1 MKTFRIVLIASATAL
16 AAACSSAP
24 SKPAVPV
31 ASAAPVAP
39 VAPALANIAG
49 NWIITVE
56 TPMGTMDA
64 KMSVVQN
71 GKDINGRLE
80 SQMGNVDYKGGVDT
94 NNIKF
99 SYSIEAL
106 GGPPGSFDYV
116 GQLDAGVMKGK
127 ATFGSFGDGTWTAK
141 RP

>member
-1 MKTFRIVLIASATAL
+1 MNTFRIALITTVATL

-24 SKPAVPV
+24 SKP
-31 ASAAPVAP
+31 
-39 VAPALANIAG
+39 VAPAAPASANIAG
-49 NWIITVE
+49 SWILTVE
-56 TPMGTMDA
+56 TPMGTMEA

-80 SQMGNVDYKGGVDT
+80 SQMGNVDYKGSVDV
-94 NNIKF
+94 NNVKF

-127 ATFGSFGDGTWTAK
+127 ATFATFGEGTWSAK